1 MELEIGSLT
10 TPPVPECPVEIV
22 ERKGL
27 GHPDTICD
35 AVAEALS
42 LALSRVY
49 LERCGRILHH
59 NVDKVLLRGG
69 SARPAFGGGDVLEPI
84 EIYLAGRA
92 AEAGFDLDALAR
104 TTTSRW
110 LREHMRALDPERHVR
125 IECLVRPGSAD
136 LVDLFE
142 GGNGRPLANDTSM
155 GCAYAP
161 LSELEGLVLSVEE
174 LLTAPATRAARPA
187 LGEDVKVMG
196 VRRGDAIDLTVACA
210 LIGGRLRDVGAYS
223 HQKAEIARLVQKRAN
238 ALVGAEVEV
247 CVNAADDEAA
257 GRVYLTVTGLSAEAG
272 DDGEAGRGNRVNGL
286 IAPERPT
293 TLESVAGKNPVTH
306 VGKLYNVTASLLA
319 RDLVRGIPEIEDAE
333 VRLVSRIGRP
343 VDEPQ
348 VVDVRLR
355 VEGNLAKVQ
364 DHAARLARAHVAA
377 IPGLW
382 RDLLAERIRL
392 DRWPLRDEG

>member
-92 AEAGFDLDALAR
+92 V
-104 TTTSRW
+104 
-110 LREHMRALDPERHVR
+110 RALDPERHVR

-223 HQKAEIARLVQKRAN
+223 DQKAEIARLVQERAS
-238 ALVGAEVEV
+238 ALVRAEVEV

-272 DDGEAGRGNRVNGL
+272 DDGEAGRGNRVNG
-286 IAPERPT
+286 ERPT

-382 RDLLAERIRL
+382 RDLLTERIRL

>member
-1 MELEIGSLT
+1 MELEISPLT
-10 TPPVPECPVEIV
+10 VPPVSERPVEIV

-35 AVAEALS
+35 AVSEAAS
-42 LALSRVY
+42 LALSRAY
-49 LERCGRILHH
+49 LERCGRVLHH

-69 SARPAFGGGDVLEPI
+69 IARPAFGGGEVLEPI

-92 AEAGFDLDALAR
+92 TGAGFDLHALLRA
-104 TTTSRW
+104 TALRW
-110 LREHMRALDPERHVR
+110 LREHLRALDPKRHTR
-125 IECLVRPGSAD
+125 IECLVRPGSVD

-142 GGNGRPLANDTSM
+142 GGDGRPLANDTSM
-155 GCAYAP
+155 GCGYAP
-161 LSELEGLVLSVEE
+161 LSELEVLVLSVEE
-174 LLTAPATRAARPA
+174 LLTAPATRARRPA

-196 VRRGDAIDLTVACA
+196 VRRGEAIDLTVACA
-210 LIGGRLRDVGAYS
+210 LIGRELCDLGAYVDE
-223 HQKAEIARLVQKRAN
+223 KREIARLVRERAA
-238 ALVGAEVEV
+238 ALLPASVEV

-319 RDLVRGIPEIEDAE
+319 SDLVRAIPEVKDAE

-355 VEGNLAKVQ
+355 VEGEAGKAR
-364 DHAARLARAHVAA
+364 DHAARLARAHVRA
-377 IPGLW
+377 IPDLW

-392 DRWPLRDEG
+392 DRWPLRDGC